1 MGRPHARPHRCQ
13 GGRGNRSTTSQTRHP
28 ETPETA
34 ESLLPPWPSPKVSFP
49 RWEKGDKKESE
60 NAAASGPR
68 VASEAPSASPGSVRQ
83 PRQSPGALPSLC
95 ACPAR
100 GGGHSDFNGSRPS
113 QQHFGLRRDTETR
126 RWREVRGDEEEGGT
140 AEREEERGERT
151 DRREQKGSKGGI
163 KPPKSLLVF
172 LRPFLFAF
180 SFLFSCFFLK
190 LFQLIGR
197 GGGELGAL
205 HPSP

>member
-1 MGRPHARPHRCQ
+1 MGRRHARPHRCQ
-13 GGRGNRSTTSQTRHP
+13 GGRGNCSTTSQTRHP

-60 NAAASGPR
+60 NAEASGPR

-100 GGGHSDFNGSRPS
+100 GRGHSDFNGSRPS

-126 RWREVRGDEEEGGT
+126 RWREVREEVRKREGQPR
-140 AEREEERGERT
+140 ER
-151 DRREQKGSKGGI
+151 RRE
-163 KPPKSLLVF
+163 
-172 LRPFLFAF
+172 
-180 SFLFSCFFLK
+180 
-190 LFQLIGR
+190 GR
-197 GGGELGAL
+197 GQTEENRRTQKEESN
-205 HPSP
+205 HPKVC